1 MPNQVNPSEKAAN
14 MRRRAEEALQ
24 EKAARLPPVNA
35 SLSPAET
42 AGIQQE
48 LEVHQIELEMQNDE
62 LRRAQAELAAER
74 ERYFN
79 LFELAP
85 VGYCTLSASGLIDK
99 INLTAASLLGA
110 SRSALIKKPFS
121 RFIAK
126 EDQDFYYLHLK
137 KLLESGDPESCEL
150 RMLKGDETQ
159 WWARLEATAAQDE
172 DGSPTCRVIL
182 SDITGR
188 KKAEEALREI
198 ESRMRFSLESCQIG
212 VWDLDLI
219 DHSAYRTF
227 SHDSIFGYQEL
238 LPKWTY
244 EMFLEHVLP
253 EDRSEV
259 DRKYSEA
266 IRTQSNWSFECRI
279 RRTDHKIRWI
289 WASGRHSIPENGKA
303 RRMVGI
309 IQDITE
315 RKVPDDRLKESLEK
329 LNHSYAIEKQQRQE
343 LQEEAQARGMFIDI
357 LAHELRTPLTPV
369 AVCSAMLQETLGFAD
384 AALQKRLIQ
393 TLFKGTQSLTQRLE
407 ELLDLGKL
415 SRGTF
420 TLRQQMVNVTGLVT
434 KTAALFK
441 PLVEQQARQLI
452 LEIQDNLPE
461 IEADPARLEQV
472 LSTLL
477 SNALKYSPKNT
488 TITLKA
494 GKMERY
500 VVIEVVD
507 EGTGLTPDEQKKLF
521 DPYHRVMQDTQK
533 YSGIGL
539 GLAISKLITEAH
551 GGSMLIESLPNKNT
565 CFRLKIPIKGLEG
578 NNETAAG

>member
-1 MPNQVNPSEKAAN
+1 MPSKESAAGQTAKLRRQAEKF
-14 MRRRAEEALQ
+14 LQ
-24 EKAARLPPVNA
+24 EKAVQPSPVKKSV
-35 SLSPAET
+35 SLAET
-42 AGIQQE
+42 QKILHE
-48 LEVHQIELEMQNDE
+48 LEVHQIELELQNDE
-62 LRRAQAELAAER
+62 LRRAQTELAAER
-74 ERYFN
+74 DRYFT
-79 LFELAP
+79 LFDLAP
-85 VGYCTLSASGLIDK
+85 VGYCIISEKGLIDK
-99 INLTAASLLGA
+99 INLTAASLLGI
-110 SRSALIKKPFS
+110 SRSALIKSPFS

-126 EDQDFYYLHLK
+126 EDQPLYYQHRK
-137 KLLESGDPESCEL
+137 QFLETGQTQSYEL
-150 RMLKGDETQ
+150 RMLKEDATL
-159 WWARLEATAAQDE
+159 WWAHLEIAATPDE
-172 DGSPTCRVIL
+172 NGSPTCLVIL
-182 SDITGR
+182 SNMTQRKEVEAQERLRGKEHQAFNGLAELYRGQDIDQDKLLQDFVDILPGSWQYPEITYARLVLGNKEFHTENYRESAWQQSAPVKVHGAIVGSLQTGYL
-188 KKAEEALREI
+188 EERPDEI
-198 ESRMRFSLESCQIG
+198 EGPF
-212 VWDLDLI
+212 
-219 DHSAYRTF
+219 
-227 SHDSIFGYQEL
+227 
-238 LPKWTY
+238 
-244 EMFLEHVLP
+244 
-253 EDRSEV
+253 
-259 DRKYSEA
+259 
-266 IRTQSNWSFECRI
+266 
-279 RRTDHKIRWI
+279 
-289 WASGRHSIPENGKA
+289 
-303 RRMVGI
+303 
-309 IQDITE
+309 
-315 RKVPDDRLKESLEK
+315 LKEERALINALAERLAVVIEQKRADRNLHTAYVEEK
-329 LNHSYAIEKQQRQE
+329 LLRQE

-407 ELLDLGKL
+407 ELLELGKL

-420 TLRQQMVNVTGLVT
+420 TLRQQMVDITGLVT

-539 GLAISKLITEAH
+539 GLAISKQIVEAH
-551 GGSMLIESLPNKNT
+551 GGSIRVESHSDHNT
-565 CFRLKIPIKGLEG
+565 CFRVEIPLKKLEDK
-578 NNETAAG
+578 NETAAG

>member
-1 MPNQVNPSEKAAN
+1 
-14 MRRRAEEALQ
+14 
-24 EKAARLPPVNA
+24 
-35 SLSPAET
+35 
-42 AGIQQE
+42 
-48 LEVHQIELEMQNDE
+48 
-62 LRRAQAELAAER
+62 
-74 ERYFN
+74 
-79 LFELAP
+79 
-85 VGYCTLSASGLIDK
+85 
-99 INLTAASLLGA
+99 
-110 SRSALIKKPFS
+110 
-121 RFIAK
+121 
-126 EDQDFYYLHLK
+126 
-137 KLLESGDPESCEL
+137 
-150 RMLKGDETQ
+150 
-159 WWARLEATAAQDE
+159 
-172 DGSPTCRVIL
+172 
-182 SDITGR
+182 
-188 KKAEEALREI
+188 
-198 ESRMRFSLESCQIG
+198 
-212 VWDLDLI
+212 
-219 DHSAYRTF
+219 
-227 SHDSIFGYQEL
+227 
-238 LPKWTY
+238 
-244 EMFLEHVLP
+244 MFLEHVLP

-303 RRMVGI
+303 RRMAGI

-407 ELLDLGKL
+407 ELLELGKL

-420 TLRQQMVNVTGLVT
+420 TLRQQMVDITGLVT